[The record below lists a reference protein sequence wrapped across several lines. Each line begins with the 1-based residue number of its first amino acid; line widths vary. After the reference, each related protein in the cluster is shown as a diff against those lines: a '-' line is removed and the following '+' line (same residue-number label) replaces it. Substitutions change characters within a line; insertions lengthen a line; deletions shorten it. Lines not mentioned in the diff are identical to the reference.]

1 MPNHHL
7 LLLFPA
13 SNGPIIKKLL
23 SASKFSLTLKPVF
36 EALVQILLIIKP
48 RISSDEECRVKSSNP
63 QQLIMNLTGL
73 AKVF

>member
-13 SNGPIIKKLL
+13 SNGPIIKKL

-36 EALVQILLIIKP
+36 EALVVQILLIIKL
-48 RISSDEECRVKSSNP
+48 RISSDEECRLNLQIHSS
-63 QQLIMNLTGL
+63 
-73 AKVF
+73 

>member
-36 EALVQILLIIKP
+36 EALVVQILLIIKL
-48 RISSDEECRVKSSNP
+48 RIAQMKSAGFFKSTAVDNEFNRFGK
-63 QQLIMNLTGL
+63 I
-73 AKVF
+73 F

>member
-36 EALVQILLIIKP
+36 EALVVQILLIIKL
-48 RISSDEECRVKSSNP
+48 RISSDEECR
-63 QQLIMNLTGL
+63 LNLQIHTVDNEFNRF
-73 AKVF
+73 VF